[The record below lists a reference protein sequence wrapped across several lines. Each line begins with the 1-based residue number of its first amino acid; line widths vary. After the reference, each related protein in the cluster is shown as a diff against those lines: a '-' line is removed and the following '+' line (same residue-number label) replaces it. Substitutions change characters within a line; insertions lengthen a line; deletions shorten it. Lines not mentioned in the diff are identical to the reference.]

1 MRVTIIPGGD
11 MIGPLS
17 IAILGGG
24 LAIFMA
30 GIGSAVGVGIAG
42 QAASGV
48 LSENP
53 DKFGE
58 TLLLVALPGTQG
70 LYGFVVGFWLIFK
83 LGLLGGSPVV
93 LSMSQS
99 WELFG
104 ACLPIAF
111 AGLVSAIHQGKVCAA
126 GIGVVAKQTGKFA
139 LPMIYGVLVET
150 YALLGFV
157 ASILLLIGIK
167 I

>member
-1 MRVTIIPGGD
+1 MEGMVV
-11 MIGPLS
+11 
-17 IAILGGG
+17 AILGAS
-24 LAIFMA
+24 LAVFMA
-30 GIGSAVGVGIAG
+30 GIGSAIGIGLVG

-58 TLLLVALPGTQG
+58 MILLVALPGTQG
-70 LYGFVVGFWLIFK
+70 IYGFAVGLWLIIK
-83 LGLLGGSPVV
+83 LGLLFGQPISPT
-93 LSMSQS
+93 LYQGLQ
-99 WELFG
+99 LFG

-111 AGLVSAIHQGKVCAA
+111 AGLVSGIHQGKVCAA
-126 GIGVVAKQTGKFA
+126 GIGVVAKQEGKA
-139 LPMIYGVLVET
+139 ILAVMYGVLVET

-157 ASILLLIGIK
+157 TSILLLIGIE

>member
-1 MRVTIIPGGD
+1 MEGMVV
-11 MIGPLS
+11 
-17 IAILGGG
+17 AILGAS
-24 LAIFMA
+24 LSVFMA
-30 GIGSAVGVGIAG
+30 GIGSAIGIGLAG

-58 TLLLVALPGTQG
+58 MILLVALPGTQG
-70 LYGFVVGFWLIFK
+70 IYGFAVGLWLIIK
-83 LGLLGGSPVV
+83 LGLLFGQPISPT
-93 LSMSQS
+93 LYQG
-99 WELFG
+99 LQLLG

-111 AGLVSAIHQGKVCAA
+111 AGLVSGIHQGKVCAA
-126 GIGVVAKQTGKFA
+126 GIGVVAKQEGKA
-139 LPMIYGVLVET
+139 ILAVMYGVLVET